1 MMFTYWLRSVED
13 PSKVIDYYADH
24 LYEIG
29 NKVFAFNEWW
39 IVEDYAPNNNIAAW
53 EDEEESFW
61 REPYEDDDFYD
72 DSFDYAEAWWDEDEF

>member
-13 PSKVIDYYADH
+13 PNKVIDYYADH

-39 IVEDYAPNNNIAAW
+39 IVEDYAPNNNIATW
-53 EDEEESFW
+53 ENEDYFW
-61 REPYEDDDFYD
+61 YEPYEDDDFFD
-72 DSFDYAEAWWDEDEF
+72 DDYEYAEAWWDEDEF

>member
-13 PSKVIDYYADH
+13 PNKVIDYYADH

-39 IVEDYAPNNNIAAW
+39 IVEDYAPNNNIATW
-53 EDEEESFW
+53 EDEDYFW
-61 REPYEDDDFYD
+61 HEPYEDDDFYD
-72 DSFDYAEAWWDEDEF
+72 DSYDYAEAWWDEDEF

>member
-13 PSKVIDYYADH
+13 PNKVIDYYADH

-39 IVEDYAPNNNIAAW
+39 IVEDYAPNNNIAIW
-53 EDEEESFW
+53 EDEDYFW
-61 REPYEDDDFYD
+61 YEPYEDDDFFD
-72 DSFDYAEAWWDEDEF
+72 DDYEYAEAWWDEDEF